1 MIAAVGH
8 FGDDEAPVVQEIGRS
23 LANPASPSSSEHG
36 AQCTRM
42 RREHLGWRIG
52 LPPYDARMTADADL
66 IQAVAAGDE
75 RALEAA
81 LQGGADPNAFDDPAP
96 FRRRPALTVAAENG
110 STAIVK
116 QLLIA
121 GASPDAEKFREWTPL
136 RAAASFGYADIVRML
151 LDAGADPNSARD
163 RESIIRAAIA
173 GTRHHPGPLSD
184 VTVTILLE
192 RGAKR
197 SPREEPLIVDA
208 VEHRAAPSILR
219 TLLRHGED
227 PNQRRSD
234 GTPVLIIAAR
244 RSSAAA
250 ADALIQFGAEV
261 DATDPRGRTALMH
274 AVERGRMDVV
284 TVLLL
289 AGADRQVQAPDG
301 SNAMLLARA
310 WAESTI
316 QFALGSHHVR
326 PERVEAPLSLVR
338 LRPTRYQIRGA
349 PAAFQLWARII
360 DHTISGLGDD
370 EFETLVTDVQTARSF
385 AERLRTERLTSAT
398 DEAWHSMEA
407 DDSEVG
413 VVRGCLLNLAYG
425 PRMGA
430 PEGMTQTQVVDLYED
445 LAGRR

>member
-1 MIAAVGH
+1 
-8 FGDDEAPVVQEIGRS
+8 
-23 LANPASPSSSEHG
+23 
-36 AQCTRM
+36 
-42 RREHLGWRIG
+42 
-52 LPPYDARMTADADL
+52 
-66 IQAVAAGDE
+66 
-75 RALEAA
+75 
-81 LQGGADPNAFDDPAP
+81 
-96 FRRRPALTVAAENG
+96 
-110 STAIVK
+110 
-116 QLLIA
+116 
-121 GASPDAEKFREWTPL
+121 
-136 RAAASFGYADIVRML
+136 ML
-151 LDAGADPNSARD
+151 LDAGADPNSARN
-163 RESIIRAAIA
+163 RESIVRAAIA
-173 GTRHHPGPLSD
+173 GARHHPGPLSEA
-184 VTVTILLE
+184 TVTILLE

-227 PNQRRSD
+227 PNQLRSD
-234 GTPVLIIAAR
+234 GTPVLVIAAM

-250 ADALIQFGAEV
+250 ADALIQNGAEV

-301 SNAMLLARA
+301 STAMLLARA

-316 QFALGSHHVR
+316 QSALGSHHVR
-326 PERVEAPLSLVR
+326 PERVDATLSLVR

-349 PAAFQLWARII
+349 PEAFQLWARII

-385 AERLRTERLTSAT
+385 AERLRTERPTSAAN
-398 DEAWHSMEA
+398 EAWHSMEA

-413 VVRGCLLNLAYG
+413 IVLGCLLNLAYG
-425 PRMGA
+425 PRIGA
-430 PEGMTQTQVVDLYED
+430 PEGMTQTQVVDMYED
-445 LAGRR
+445 RAGRR